1 MALQQGK
8 SWFRHQ
14 AAPITIGII
23 ASVIVFAFIWWFTGA
38 KGMEQ
43 IVVAPNWSSR
53 PWSVLTYPW
62 AEMPFTTGFGLLGF
76 FFLVMWTF
84 WVGGTIERDLGP
96 VKYAGLWLAMILLPG
111 LFIGLIAPLLSK
123 TFLVAGMWLPIA
135 GLTIVWCT
143 RNPNQQIMLYGIVPL
158 KGLWLGW
165 ITLGTTIILSGFGNP
180 LLGVISALHLPIAWA
195 FAANKLPV
203 VTYSRGATSF
213 GKAKATDSSFLKK
226 SERMDGSYYD
236 DVKKRE
242 KEREERERLRKLFES
257 SLNDDSDNTGTG
269 R

>member
-1 MALQQGK
+1 MALQQAK

-43 IVVAPNWSSR
+43 IVVAPNWTSR

-96 VKYAGLWLAMILLPG
+96 TKYVSLWVAMILLPG
-111 LFIGLIAPLLSK
+111 LFVGLIGPLLAK
-123 TFLVAGMWLPIA
+123 TFVVAGMWLPIA
-135 GLTIVWCT
+135 GMTIVWCT
-143 RNPNQQIMLYGIVPL
+143 RNPNQQIMLYGIIPL

-180 LLGVISALHLPIAWA
+180 LLGVISALHLHIAWA
-195 FAANKLPV
+195 FAANKLPA
-203 VTYSRGATSF
+203 TYSRGSRSYS
-213 GKAKATDSSFLKK
+213 KVKATDSSFLKK
-226 SERMDGSYYD
+226 SERMDKGYYD